1 MDTLTITLT
10 NPVLIDGWVEA
21 ANRNGTTPE
30 ALALKFL
37 EHQGKSYSDLFKIAS
52 VTSAAFFARFT
63 PQEYATILAA
73 TQTGPDSTEEEAMR
87 AGTLASLLGQLTA
100 EERVGLNN
108 PRVVSGLGLLVQTG
122 FLNESR
128 VPEILAYDRP
138 LPGVK

>member
-30 ALALKFL
+30 ALALEFL

-52 VTSAAFFARFT
+52 VTSAALFARFT

-73 TQTGPDSTEEEAMR
+73 SQPSPDATEEEMVKAQ
-87 AGTLASLLGQLTA
+87 TLSSLLGQLTE
-100 EERVGLNN
+100 EERVSLND
-108 PRVVSGLGLLVQTG
+108 PRVVSGLGLLVQAG
-122 FLNESR
+122 LLDESR
-128 VPEILAYDRP
+128 VPEVLAYDRP
-138 LPGVK
+138 LPEVK